1 MGSAALDPASLG
13 VVSVFRVARDEAGVG
28 PLTHDPNG
36 LSGLPHSFS
45 GAAESR
51 PHRLAE
57 LTPLLEMADEA
68 RNVAQPPP
76 DVSHARRLVDAEVV
90 GDGVHVQDPKD
101 EPRDGDRDDECA
113 RNQDQARDSAG
124 REVSRATWQP
134 PGVAYAGSDFVAI
147 RLDTT
152 PRAVGERRPSRQ
164 SGVWRTEPAKRDDGS
179 MEERKNEGEVYRQI
193 LRRAKR
199 VREAAAESL
208 RRSRASR
215 KQLGDEAQRR
225 RRFRQG

>member
-1 MGSAALDPASLG
+1 MGSAALDPESLLG

-76 DVSHARRLVDAEVV
+76 DVSHARRLVDAEVA

-101 EPRDGDRDDECA
+101 EPRDGDRADECV
-113 RNQDQARDSAG
+113 RNQDQARDSVG
-124 REVSRATWQP
+124 REVSRAMWQP
-134 PGVAYAGSDFVAI
+134 PGRCVRRERFCGHPPGYYAACS
-147 RLDTT
+147 
-152 PRAVGERRPSRQ
+152 RRTATFP
-164 SGVWRTEPAKRDDGS
+164 PKRGLA
-179 MEERKNEGEVYRQI
+179 N
-193 LRRAKR
+193 
-199 VREAAAESL
+199 
-208 RRSRASR
+208 
-215 KQLGDEAQRR
+215 
-225 RRFRQG
+225 